1 MEPSPATFWEHV
13 YDLRKR
19 GLIPRVWKTGQLG
32 RFLERPEG
40 PYAPGTV
47 RTDPFNYSISLEGDR
62 IGFFVMKGEAPK
74 AWRVGRGQFQ
84 LIADPEDDMSTRES
98 ELSLGIERAEEL
110 RSRKRPRTYRQKD
123 AAPSVLDRP
132 DQPTALTESAPSF
145 PDPYPS
151 IPVTLTST
159 ERQALAGHSM
169 ERRALYIVHKHLRD
183 RYGGRARIEEDQEGS
198 DLRVSIGGKTERIEV
213 KGTES
218 PTIAWHQLKVSSQE
232 SHDVLKSGGASM
244 YRVVDL
250 GGANPRIYVLTYG
263 RHFTLEPE
271 PRWAVKLIEPK
282 DDRYP
287 LRGEPYRYDLPY
299 DPVAVD
305 EWEVQE

>member
-84 LIADPEDDMSTRES
+84 LISDPEDDMSTRES
-98 ELSLGIERAEEL
+98 ELSLAIERADEL
-110 RSRKRPRTYRQKD
+110 RSKKRPRTYRQKE
-123 AAPSVLDRP
+123 AAPSVLDDP
-132 DQPTALTESAPSF
+132 GQPTARTEPAPSF

-151 IPVTLTST
+151 IPVTLTSS

-183 RYGGRARIEEDQEGS
+183 RYGGRARIEEDQEGA
-198 DLRVSIGGKTERIEV
+198 DLKVSIGDKTERIDV

-218 PTIAWHQLKVSSQE
+218 PTIAWQQLKVSSQE

-305 EWEVQE
+305 EWEVRE

>member
-32 RFLERPEG
+32 RFLERPDG

-47 RTDPFNYSISLEGDR
+47 RTDPFNYSISLEGHR
-62 IGFFVMKGEAPK
+62 IGFFVTKGEAPR

-84 LIADPEDDMSTRES
+84 LIADPEDDTSTRES
-98 ELSLGIERAEEL
+98 ELSRAMKRAEEL
-110 RSRKRPRTYRQKD
+110 RSGKTPRTDYRKE
-123 AAPSVLDRP
+123 AAPSVLDSP
-132 DQPTALTESAPSF
+132 EQPTARTEPAPSF

-151 IPVTLTST
+151 IPVTLTSS
-159 ERQALAGHSM
+159 ERQALAGHTM
-169 ERRALYIVHKHLRD
+169 ERRAMYIVHKHLRD
-183 RYGGRARIEEDQEGS
+183 RYGGQARIEEDQEGA
-198 DLRVSIGGKTERIEV
+198 DLRVSIGGKTERIDV

-218 PTIAWHQLKVSSQE
+218 PTIAWHQLNVSSRE
-232 SHDVLKSGGASM
+232 SHDVLKSGDASM

-271 PRWAVKLIEPK
+271 PRWSVKRIEPK

-305 EWEVQE
+305 EWEVRE